1 MTTVAIK
8 EEYAEILS
16 NFGDLQTAIDTALHR
31 YTIEQ
36 IVNKITE
43 YKQKDLAY
51 QAKYGPDYDS
61 FAQRTAEDE
70 PFVQH
75 VETDI
80 TKLWEMDL
88 AEWEF
93 CHEGIEDWKQK
104 LETILLT

>member
-16 NFGDLQTAIDTALHR
+16 IFGDLQTAIDTALHR

-51 QAKYGPDYDS
+51 RAKYGLDYTS

-93 CHEGIEDWKQK
+93 CHEGIED
-104 LETILLT
+104 